1 MAEGEEEKKMKSEI
15 ISISLSK
22 ALLDKVDGIQKER
35 NFASR
40 SEVIRH
46 CLQTYSKDL
55 EQSARVDE
63 TIGVYIIG
71 ISYYTAKT
79 KPGDIQ
85 DIIKD
90 FSNDIMTTNRIK
102 VSQSVTML
110 LYIMKTNINMA
121 SIFFEKLSAI
131 KGLVDKKLFS
141 LKINI

>member
-1 MAEGEEEKKMKSEI
+1 MSESDEEKKMKSEI

-22 ALLDKVDGIQKER
+22 ALLDKVDSIQQDR

-55 EQSARVDE
+55 EQSARADE
-63 TIGVYIIG
+63 SVGVYIIA
-71 ISYYTAKT
+71 ISYYSAKT

-90 FSNDIMTTNRIK
+90 FSNDIISTNRIK
-102 VSQSVTML
+102 VSQSVIML
-110 LYIMKTNINMA
+110 TYVMKTNINIA

-131 KGLVDKKLFS
+131 KGLLDKKLFS
-141 LKINI
+141 LKVNI

>member
-1 MAEGEEEKKMKSEI
+1 MSEGEEEKKMKSEI

-22 ALLDKVDGIQKER
+22 ALLDKVDGIQQER

-55 EQSARVDE
+55 EQSTRADE
-63 TIGVYIIG
+63 TVGVYIIG
-71 ISYYTAKT
+71 ISYYSAKT

-90 FSNDIMTTNRIK
+90 FSNDIVSTNRIK
-102 VSQSVTML
+102 VSQSVSML
-110 LYIMKTNINMA
+110 LYIMKTNISLA

-131 KGLVDKKLFS
+131 KGLIDKKLFS
-141 LKINI
+141 LKVNI